1 MRTLIVMAAVALMA
15 GCGSTGLTPAEMQ
28 FLQAQAE
35 QQTLKIDCPAGCS
48 VSYKDPRDK
57 VQIPHRTNGWDA
69 AIAVA
74 GSAERLVGGA
84 IVPYAF
90 VELGKSGFK
99 ALKGNGETHTTVTT
113 TNTSIGDYSG
123 DNSGRVGDYSG
134 DGSGTT
140 TRVGDYS
147 GHSSGRVGDYS
158 GGQSGNGGILG
169 DYAGQQSGTS
179 GTINSDIPG
188 RVSSP
193 NDGRFDS
200 PDDYSSRDSS
210 SRDNRVIGGAPE

>member
-1 MRTLIVMAAVALMA
+1 MKIIAIIALA
-15 GCGSTGLTPAEMQ
+15 LALSACGSTSLTTQEMQ

-57 VQIPHRTNGWDA
+57 AVIPQRTNGWDA

-74 GSAERLVGGA
+74 GSAERLAGAA
-84 IVPYAF
+84 IVPWAF
-90 VELGKSGFK
+90 TEVAKSGYK
-99 ALKGNGETHTTVTT
+99 ALKGSGETHTT
-113 TNTSIGDYSG
+113 NIGDYSG
-123 DNSGRVGDYSG
+123 AHSGRTDVSVSKSSAVGDYSG
-134 DGSGTT
+134 D
-140 TRVGDYS
+140 
-147 GHSSGRVGDYS
+147 SSGRVGDYS
-158 GGQSGNGGILG
+158 GSQSGNGGILG